1 MTSSQYES
9 GTVVITN
16 IFLFAKLIALS
27 VHINIKLSL
36 DIINISIMKIFR
48 QRISNLI
55 TVAYI

>member
-27 VHINIKLSL
+27 VHINVNLSF
-36 DIINISIMKIFR
+36 DIINISIMKYFDSVF
-48 QRISNLI
+48 QTLLQ
-55 TVAYI
+55 